1 MGRGSITYY
10 ALRAKVKGLN
20 QRSWSGRKEE
30 GGETVR
36 YLLKKKIMTVE
47 ECCWIK
53 PATIGSSLYLNS
65 ILAYFHNI
73 ELLEAFYFASN
84 NIGPTNIILLHHR
97 SEIRRLRS
105 MNRPRVLY
113 EIFFLQNFM
122 EIPTIE

>member
-84 NIGPTNIILLHHR
+84 NIGPTNIILLHFNP
-97 SEIRRLRS
+97 
-105 MNRPRVLY
+105 NRTGAKVISLTSSKKVLT
-113 EIFFLQNFM
+113 LGLDS
-122 EIPTIE
+122 